1 MAVISN
7 GETGISVR
15 TKLNTLFG
23 EDLATMAWSG
33 TIIPDISLPIIYDLT
48 LTGNVTLGNPTGIR
62 VGGAFGMFVNQGT
75 GGNTMAFGA
84 YYKFEDGTAPSLTTT
99 SGARDLFLAY
109 CYDNTGVYGGLITN
123 IS

>member
-7 GETGISVR
+7 GESGLYIR
-15 TKLNTLFG
+15 NKLNTLFG
-23 EDLATMAWSG
+23 EDLATMGWSG
-33 TIIPDISLPIIYDLT
+33 TIIPDISLPVIYDLT

-62 VGGAFGMFVNQGT
+62 VGGSFGMFVNQGT
-75 GGNTMAFGA
+75 GNNTMAFA
-84 YYKFEDGTAPSLTTT
+84 SYYKFEDGTAPSLTAT

-109 CYDNTGVYGGLITN
+109 CYHETGVYGGLITN